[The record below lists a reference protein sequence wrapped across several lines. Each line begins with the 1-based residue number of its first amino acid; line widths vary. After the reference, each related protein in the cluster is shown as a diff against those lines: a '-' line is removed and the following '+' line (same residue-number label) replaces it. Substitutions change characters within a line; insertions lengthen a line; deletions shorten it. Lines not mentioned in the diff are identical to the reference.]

1 MPPLKKIHSDK
12 ANGRPVGGYAS
23 RESIKIRG
31 PQGGEVNGE
40 AAK

>member
-23 RESIKIRG
+23 RESIKSGDRR
-31 PQGGEVNGE
+31 EVR
-40 AAK
+40 